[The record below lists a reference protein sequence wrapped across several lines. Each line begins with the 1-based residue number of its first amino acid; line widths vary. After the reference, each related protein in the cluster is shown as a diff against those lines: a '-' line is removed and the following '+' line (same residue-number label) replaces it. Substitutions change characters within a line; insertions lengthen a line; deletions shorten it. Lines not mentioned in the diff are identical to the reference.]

1 MRWVFVAHR
10 LSLVAE
16 SRSYSLVQCAG
27 FSLGWLP
34 LLWSTGSR
42 LASSVVMAQRF
53 QTSGS
58 VVVVHG
64 LSCPAACVIFPDQ
77 RSNLHPL
84 HSQADS

>member
-16 SRSYSLVQCAG
+16 SSSYSLVQCAG
-27 FSLGWLP
+27 FSLWWLL

-42 LASSVVMAQRF
+42 LASSVVVAQRF
-53 QTSGS
+53 QSSGS

-84 HSQADS
+84 HLQEDS

>member
-16 SRSYSLVQCAG
+16 SSSYSLMQCAG
-27 FSLGWLP
+27 FSLWWFL

-42 LASSVVMAQRF
+42 LASSVVVAQRF
-53 QTSGS
+53 QSAGS

-64 LSCPAACVIFPDQ
+64 LSFPAACVIFPDQ
-77 RSNLHPL
+77 RSIPHPL
-84 HSQADS
+84 HSQVDS